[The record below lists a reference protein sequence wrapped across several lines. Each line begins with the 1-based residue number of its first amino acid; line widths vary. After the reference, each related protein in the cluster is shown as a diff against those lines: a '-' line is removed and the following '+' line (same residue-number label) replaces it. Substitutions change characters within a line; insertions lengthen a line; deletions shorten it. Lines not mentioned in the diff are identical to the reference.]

1 MVWDLLW
8 SLRLLPHPLP
18 FHPPQDRSQPRGP
31 RPVKWSGRL
40 YQPTELLESLHL
52 SHLLV
57 LRFLRQHSKKKG
69 RYTINKYRRYCI
81 ATDVIVFQ
89 QYNELYSKYNE
100 LYSKYNE
107 LYSKNKNWIANAIIV
122 LIPPKKCKKNKK
134 CIGKMAEKPSL
145 FAVQLSKQKYNY

>member
-1 MVWDLLW
+1 MTQV
-8 SLRLLPHPLP
+8 
-18 FHPPQDRSQPRGP
+18 
-31 RPVKWSGRL
+31 
-40 YQPTELLESLHL
+40 E
-52 SHLLV
+52 
-57 LRFLRQHSKKKG
+57 RFLLTTVGKAHSKKKG

-134 CIGKMAEKPSL
+134 CIGKMAKKPSL
-145 FAVQLSKQKYNY
+145 FAVQLYKQKYNYQKNLDSAKKRKFSSP